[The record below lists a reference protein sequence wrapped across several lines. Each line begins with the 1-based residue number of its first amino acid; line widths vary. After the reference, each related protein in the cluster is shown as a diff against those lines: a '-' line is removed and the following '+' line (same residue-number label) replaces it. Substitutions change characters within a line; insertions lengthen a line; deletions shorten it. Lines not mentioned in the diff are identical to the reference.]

1 MMPRIHPLRGYV
13 LGALA
18 LMVPAHWSRAVEPGV
33 DIAAP
38 RVAISTVGSALT
50 FNPSRLVIEQQDHV
64 RWMPT
69 AASVHTTTSGANC
82 TANGL
87 WNASLGTVGVNF
99 TRQFV
104 EPPQTFPYF
113 CSPHCLSFNMV
124 GQVVVTTLI
133 DMRTTDT
140 VGMTNLSWT
149 GGGGSYQVFRS
160 DTPAFITGPGT
171 LKLPPNGGSAGTTF
185 TDTSATQP
193 DSGRAFFYL
202 VMNLF

>member
-1 MMPRIHPLRGYV
+1 MKRRIHPLKPFV
-13 LGALA
+13 LGAFA
-18 LMVPAHWSRAVEPGV
+18 LLLPAHSSSAVEPGV

-38 RVAISTVGSALT
+38 RVAVTTVGSGFT
-50 FNPSRLVIEQQDHV
+50 FNPARLVVEQQDHV

-69 AASVHTTTSGANC
+69 AVSSHTTTSGAGC

-104 EPPQTFPYF
+104 EPPQTFPFF
-113 CSPHCLSFNMV
+113 CTPHCLSFNMV

-140 VGMTNLSWT
+140 AGMTSLSWT

-171 LKLPPNGGSAGTTF
+171 LKFSPNGGSAGTTF
-185 TDTSATQP
+185 TDTSAIQP
-193 DSGRAFFYL
+193 DPGRAYFYL
-202 VMNLF
+202 AMNLF

>member
-1 MMPRIHPLRGYV
+1 MARRMHRLGAFL

-18 LMVPAHWSRAVEPGV
+18 LIVPVQSPRAVEPGV

-38 RVAISTVGSALT
+38 RVAITTVGSGFT
-50 FNPSRLVIEQQDHV
+50 FNPARLVIEQPAHV

-69 AASVHTTTSGANC
+69 ATSVHTTTSGANC

-87 WNASLGTVGVNF
+87 WSASLGTVGVNF

-133 DMRTTDT
+133 DMRTTDMA
-140 VGMTNLSWT
+140 GMTNLSWT
-149 GGGGSYQVFRS
+149 
-160 DTPAFITGPGT
+160 
-171 LKLPPNGGSAGTTF
+171 
-185 TDTSATQP
+185 
-193 DSGRAFFYL
+193 
-202 VMNLF
+202 

>member
-1 MMPRIHPLRGYV
+1 MLRRIHPLRV
-13 LGALA
+13 FLLGALA
-18 LMVPAHWSRAVEPGV
+18 LIFPAHASQAVEPGV

-38 RVAISTVGSALT
+38 RVAITTVGSGFT
-50 FNPSRLVIEQQDHV
+50 FNPARLVVEQQDHV

-69 AASVHTTTSGANC
+69 ATSVHTTTSGASC

-87 WNASLGTVGVNF
+87 WNASLGTVGVTF

-133 DMRTTDT
+133 DMRTTDMA
-140 VGMTNLSWT
+140 GMTNLSWT
-149 GGGGSYQVFRS
+149 GGGGVYQVFRS
-160 DTPAFITGPGT
+160 DTAAFVPGPGT
-171 LKLPPNGGSAGTTF
+171 LKLSPNGGSAGTTF
-185 TDTSATQP
+185 TDTGATQP
-193 DSGRAFFYL
+193 DPGRAYFYL
-202 VMNLF
+202 SMNLF